1 MPALPVSGAARAR
14 RRADLR
20 RGRHHRG
27 GNGRRRQRAGRGSP
41 EGLAR
46 RGKSAQRADLPA
58 RRASWRDAD
67 DHVSTRPRLPGL
79 LIACAHYRPRPLRG
93 AGLTARS
100 RPRLMP
106 ALAEIGVF
114 GGSGFYEW
122 FAGAEPVT
130 VETPYGPA
138 SAPISVAD
146 VGGRRVAFL
155 PRHGPKHTI
164 PAPFVNYRANVW
176 AMRELGVRR
185 IIGPSAVGS
194 LQPELHPGDLVICDQ
209 FIDRTTGRSDTYYPG
224 PEVVH
229 ISAADPYCPELR
241 ALAGRVAGEQSLRF
255 RPTGTVVVVQGPRF
269 STRAESRWYSRMGWD
284 IVGMTQYP
292 EVILAR
298 ELEMCYLNLSLVT
311 DYDAGAEGAPE
322 VAAVQAQDVMRV
334 LAANIA
340 RVRDLLGML
349 IPMIL
354 ATPSCDCQRSL
365 EGARM

>member
-1 MPALPVSGAARAR
+1 MPAS
-14 RRADLR
+14 
-20 RGRHHRG
+20 
-27 GNGRRRQRAGRGSP
+27 
-41 EGLAR
+41 
-46 RGKSAQRADLPA
+46 
-58 RRASWRDAD
+58 
-67 DHVSTRPRLPGL
+67 
-79 LIACAHYRPRPLRG
+79 
-93 AGLTARS
+93 
-100 RPRLMP
+100 
-106 ALAEIGVF
+106 AEIGVF

-122 FAGAEPVT
+122 FVGAEQVT
-130 VETPYGPA
+130 VETPYGPP
-138 SAPISVAD
+138 SAPISVAE

-194 LQPELHPGDLVICDQ
+194 LQPDLHPGDLVICDQ
-209 FIDRTTGRSDTYYPG
+209 FIDRTTGRSDTYFSG

-241 ALAGRVAGEQSLRF
+241 ALAGRVAGDQSLRF
-255 RPTGTVVVVQGPRF
+255 RSTGTVVVVQGPRF

-311 DYDAGAEGAPE
+311 DYDAGVEGAPE
-322 VAAVQAQDVMRV
+322 VAAVQAQHVMRV

-340 RVRDLLGML
+340 RVRDLLATL
-349 IPMIL
+349 IPMIPT
-354 ATPSCDCQRSL
+354 TPSCDCQRSL

>member
-1 MPALPVSGAARAR
+1 MP
-14 RRADLR
+14 
-20 RGRHHRG
+20 
-27 GNGRRRQRAGRGSP
+27 
-41 EGLAR
+41 E
-46 RGKSAQRADLPA
+46 
-58 RRASWRDAD
+58 
-67 DHVSTRPRLPGL
+67 T
-79 LIACAHYRPRPLRG
+79 
-93 AGLTARS
+93 
-100 RPRLMP
+100 
-106 ALAEIGVF
+106 AEIGVF

-122 FAGAEPVT
+122 LDIAEQIEVQTPFGPPSGAI
-130 VETPYGPA
+130 A
-138 SAPISVAD
+138 VAE

-155 PRHGPKHTI
+155 PRHGPNHEV

-194 LQPELHPGDLVICDQ
+194 LQPDLHPGDLMICDQ

-241 ALAGRVAGEQSLRF
+241 ALAARVAGLQSLRF
-255 RPTGTVVVVQGPRF
+255 RPNGTVVVVQGPRF

-311 DYDAGAEGAPE
+311 DYDAGLEGAPDIS
-322 VAAVQAQDVMRV
+322 AVQADEVMRV
-334 LAANIA
+334 LADNIV
-340 RVRDLLGML
+340 RVRDLLAGM

-354 ATPSCDCQRSL
+354 AEPSCNCQRSL
-365 EGARM
+365 EGARL

>member
-1 MPALPVSGAARAR
+1 MSG
-14 RRADLR
+14 
-20 RGRHHRG
+20 
-27 GNGRRRQRAGRGSP
+27 S
-41 EGLAR
+41 
-46 RGKSAQRADLPA
+46 
-58 RRASWRDAD
+58 
-67 DHVSTRPRLPGL
+67 
-79 LIACAHYRPRPLRG
+79 
-93 AGLTARS
+93 
-100 RPRLMP
+100 
-106 ALAEIGVF
+106 AEIGVF

-122 FAGAEPVT
+122 FAGAEQVT
-130 VETPYGPA
+130 LDTPYGPP
-138 SAPISVAD
+138 SAPIAVAE
-146 VGGRRVAFL
+146 VGGRRVAFV
-155 PRHGPKHTI
+155 PRHGRKHTI

-194 LQPELHPGDLVICDQ
+194 LQAPLHPGDLVICDQ

-241 ALAGRVAGEQSLRF
+241 ALAGRVASDQSLRF
-255 RPTGTVVVVQGPRF
+255 RPAGTVVVVQGPRF

-311 DYDAGAEGAPE
+311 DYDAGVEGAPE
-322 VAAVQAQDVMRV
+322 VAAVQAQDVVRV
-334 LAANIA
+334 LGTNIA
-340 RVRDLLGML
+340 RVRDLLATL
-349 IPMIL
+349 IPMIP
-354 ATPSCDCQRSL
+354 AIPSCECQRSL

>member
-1 MPALPVSGAARAR
+1 MPAS
-14 RRADLR
+14 
-20 RGRHHRG
+20 
-27 GNGRRRQRAGRGSP
+27 
-41 EGLAR
+41 
-46 RGKSAQRADLPA
+46 
-58 RRASWRDAD
+58 
-67 DHVSTRPRLPGL
+67 
-79 LIACAHYRPRPLRG
+79 
-93 AGLTARS
+93 
-100 RPRLMP
+100 
-106 ALAEIGVF
+106 AEIGVF

-122 FAGAEPVT
+122 FAGAEQVT
-130 VETPYGPA
+130 LDTPYGPP
-138 SAPISVAD
+138 SAPIAVAE
-146 VGGRRVAFL
+146 VGGRRVAFV

-176 AMRELGVRR
+176 AMHELGVRR

-194 LQPELHPGDLVICDQ
+194 LQPDLHPGDLMICDQ
-209 FIDRTTGRSDTYYPG
+209 FIDRTTGRSDTYFSG

-241 ALAGRVAGEQSLRF
+241 ALAGRVAGDQSLRF

-311 DYDAGAEGAPE
+311 DYDAGVEGAPE
-322 VAAVQAQDVMRV
+322 VAAVQAQDVVRV

-340 RVRDLLGML
+340 RVRDLLANL
-349 IPMIL
+349 IPMIP